1 MEDRSPFLPVFLL
14 TCGEVHTRKKNFRLK
29 LQKLYKLRGAFECYP
44 YCTLVSL
51 LITGYYILSVEI
63 MTECSTEDFLVIIT
77 L

>member
-1 MEDRSPFLPVFLL
+1 MEDPSPLLPVFLL
-14 TCGEVHTRKKNFRLK
+14 TCGEVHTRKEIK

-63 MTECSTEDFLVIIT
+63 MTKCSTEDFLVIIT